1 MLEKELNGGENQWRD
16 GNKERMLE
24 FVVEI
29 YEKVMIEH
37 KAFLERQ
44 FQRKLEMSTKMG
56 AEMRQKHRKSTGS
69 NFRRFSFA

>member
-1 MLEKELNGGENQWRD
+1 MTNGENLWGD

-24 FVVEI
+24 FVVEV

-44 FQRKLEMSTKMG
+44 FERKVEMSTKMG
-56 AEMRQKHRKSTGS
+56 AEGKKKQRKTTGS